1 MLKSVNLLVLVALS
15 LTYSFASALP
25 PGFIEELVVAGLTG
39 PVGITSDEN
48 GRIFIWEKGGR
59 VRLFENGALLPQP
72 LIDLNQEV
80 NTYWT
85 RGLTGFAL
93 DPDYETNGYVYLSYT
108 VDWEYYITNGNPDQ
122 ANLDTNHDTFGR
134 IVRYTS
140 DPDNDF
146 LTLIPESRWI
156 MIGETHDVGF
166 AVTLASHTQNAIV
179 FAPDGTMLIS
189 AGDGASMLGMDIGGP
204 RNSCCSS
211 NTAEQD
217 GIISLKEQIG
227 AFRSQ
232 LVDTHSGK
240 ILRIDPATA
249 LGVESNPYFD
259 AKAPSAPRS
268 RVWMLGLRNPYTFSI
283 RPGTGSNNQADADPG
298 VLMIGDVGWD
308 SWERLIVGTEG
319 GQNFG
324 WPVFEGLSFASGY
337 PNTQIANLDAPN
349 PLFDGG
355 ACSQQ
360 YFFFTELIVQ
370 ESLNKSTFSNPCDAK
385 SQIPSE
391 FTFMNRRGEAAWRN
405 SRIFATPLTMVP
417 IFDANGNA
425 QQVSIKSP
433 ESPVQGPHMKGVA
446 TVGGVFYS
454 GNKWPEQYHGK
465 YLFAD
470 GVDGWIKTSTLDE
483 NNDLVEIED
492 FRPASFGQPTGI
504 MVDQNGYALYF
515 VNHGSGNPNAGQ
527 ILRIVVD
534 CNDNGVGDD
543 IDIQTETSQDLNGN
557 GIPDECDL
565 FADLNGDGVVGTADL
580 LVLFSNWG
588 PCADCDACLGDL
600 DNDCSVGTSDLL
612 LLLSSWG
619 S

>member
-1 MLKSVNLLVLVALS
+1 MLKGNNLFVLVALS
-15 LTYSFASALP
+15 LTYSYANALP

-48 GRIFIWEKGGR
+48 GRIFIWDKGGR
-59 VRLFENGALLPQP
+59 VRILENGALLPQP

-85 RGLTGFAL
+85 RGLTGFTL
-93 DPDYETNGYVYLSYT
+93 DPDYETNGYVYLAYT
-108 VDWEYYITNGNPDQ
+108 VDWEYYITKGHPNQ
-122 ANLDTNHDTFGR
+122 ANLDTNRDTFGR

-146 LTLIPESRWI
+146 LSLIPESRWI
-156 MIGETHDVGF
+156 MIGETHDTGF

-179 FAPDGTMLIS
+179 FATDGTMLIS

-211 NTAEQD
+211 NTAEID
-217 GIISLKEQIG
+217 GIISHKEQIG

-249 LGVESNPYFD
+249 EGITSNPYFD

-283 RPGTGSNNQADADPG
+283 RPGTGSNDPNNADPG

-308 SWERLIVGTEG
+308 TWERFVVGTEG

-324 WPVFEGLSFASGY
+324 WPVFEGLIFASSY
-337 PNTQIANLDAPN
+337 PNTQVANLDAPN

-360 YFFFTELIVQ
+360 YFYFTDLIVQ
-370 ESLNKSTFSNPCDAK
+370 ESMNKPSFNNPCDAN

-391 FTFMNRRGEAAWRN
+391 LTFMNRRGEAAWRN
-405 SRIFATPLTMVP
+405 SRVFATPLTMVP
-417 IFDANGNA
+417 IFDGNGNA

-433 ESPVQGPHMKGVA
+433 NSPVQGPHMGGVA
-446 TVGGVFYS
+446 TVSGVFYT
-454 GNKWPEQYHGK
+454 GNKWPEQYQGK
-465 YLFAD
+465 YLFSDA
-470 GVDGWIKTSTLDE
+470 VDGWIKTSTFDT
-483 NNDLVEIED
+483 NHDLAEIED
-492 FRPASFGQPTGI
+492 FRPVGFGQPTGMMI
-504 MVDQNGYALYF
+504 DKNGYALYF
-515 VNHGSGNPNAGQ
+515 ANHGSGNPGAGQ
-527 ILRIVVD
+527 IRRIVVD

-543 IDIQTETSQDLNGN
+543 IDIQTKTSQDLNGN

-565 FADLNGDGVVGTADL
+565 TGDLNGDGVVGTSDL

-588 PCADCDACLGDL
+588 PCFDCDACLGDL
-600 DNDCSVGTSDLL
+600 DSNCSVGTSDLL
-612 LLLSSWG
+612 LLFSFWG